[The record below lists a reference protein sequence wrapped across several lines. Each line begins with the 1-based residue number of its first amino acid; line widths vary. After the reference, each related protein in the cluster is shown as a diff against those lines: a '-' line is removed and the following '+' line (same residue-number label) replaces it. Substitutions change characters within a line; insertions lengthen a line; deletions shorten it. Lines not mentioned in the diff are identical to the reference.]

1 MRLSLRR
8 RLQAGAASLAVTGG
22 LLGGLATGPAAS
34 AGTLPSFDFSACPAL
49 PSGADP
55 AYAQCN
61 VAVTTGGTMQLGSIK
76 ETISSP
82 ITLTYTTGFDP
93 VTLEEYTIFGS
104 FKASRFQVQPGLFGD
119 PFVTAIYAQPQ
130 YAGGLNTDGGTLNL
144 NLKVNVQN
152 PLLGSRCYIG
162 SNANPIALHLTPG
175 TTNPPPPNTPISGTP
190 PEVVGTNPTVLK
202 TTVVDNAFA
211 VPKADGCGLDLGVE
225 NWAVDL
231 YAGLPSAA
239 GHNTA
244 IFNQYVAYKTYT
256 ELP

>member
-1 MRLSLRR
+1 MRPSLRR
-8 RLQAGAASLAVTGG
+8 RFQAGAAALSLAGG
-22 LLGGLATGPAAS
+22 LLGGLAAAPAAS
-34 AGTLPSFDFSACPAL
+34 ADTLPAFDFSACPAL
-49 PSGADP
+49 PAGADP
-55 AYAQCN
+55 AFAQCN
-61 VAVTTGGTMQLGSIK
+61 VAVTYGGTMQLGSIDQ
-76 ETISSP
+76 TISSP

-104 FKASRFQVQPGLFGD
+104 FKASRFLVQAGLFGD

-152 PLLGSRCYIG
+152 PILGGKCDIG
-162 SNANPIALHLTPG
+162 STSNPIALKLTPG
-175 TTNPPPPNTPISGTP
+175 TTAPPPPNTPIQGSP
-190 PEVVGTNPTVLK
+190 PVVVGTNPTVLK

-211 VPKADGCGLDLGVE
+211 VPKAGGCGLNLGAE
-225 NWAVDL
+225 NWAVNL

-244 IFNQYVAYKTYT
+244 IFDQYLAFKTYT
-256 ELP
+256 DLP

>member
-1 MRLSLRR
+1 MRPSLRR
-8 RLQAGAASLAVTGG
+8 RLQAGAAALSLAGG
-22 LLGGLATGPAAS
+22 LVGGLAAAPAAS
-34 AGTLPSFDFSACPAL
+34 ADTLPAFDFSDCPAL
-49 PSGADP
+49 PAGADP
-55 AYAQCN
+55 SFAQCN
-61 VAVTTGGTMQLGSIK
+61 VAVTYGGTMKLGSI
-76 ETISSP
+76 EQTISSP

-93 VTLEEYTIFGS
+93 VTLESYTLFGS
-104 FKASRFQVQPGLFGD
+104 FKASRFLVQPGLFGD

-130 YAGGLNTDGGTLNL
+130 YAGGVDTDGGRLNL

-152 PLLGSRCYIG
+152 PLLGSRCTIG
-162 SNANPIALHLTPG
+162 SNSAPIALHLG
-175 TTNPPPPNTPISGTP
+175 IGATNPPPPNTPIQGSA

-211 VPKADGCGLDLGVE
+211 VPKAGGCGLDLGAE
-225 NWAVDL
+225 NWAVNL

-256 ELP
+256 DLP